1 MDELKFLQPILM
13 LSETRGFRK
22 AAARLH
28 VSQPAL
34 TKTIQNAEASYGV
47 KLFDRSRA
55 GVAPTPFGEI
65 VAERARLLLQDADAL
80 SRDIRTMAQ
89 LEGGGLHLGLGPYT
103 AEALKTKAIGA
114 FLSRYPRVRL
124 KIWIDH
130 WEILLEKLLAKK
142 IDLYVADVRLVKTLD
157 AVHLIE
163 LAGED
168 IAWYCRPGHPLLQ
181 KKNILPRDVAAYPFL
196 APYRPQPYIDWL
208 KEIFAGTAL
217 IQPDG
222 GITFGLECDDYDML
236 RKTAAA
242 SDCVGALPRSSLQE
256 AFGRGQLVE
265 LPFRPP
271 GPRTTGGV
279 AYLKNRMLP
288 PAAEVLI
295 KEIVDHFQNLNKVG

>member
-1 MDELKFLQPILM
+1 LDELKFLQSILV
-13 LSETRGFRK
+13 LSEKRSFRK

-55 GVAPTPFGEI
+55 GVAPTVFGEV
-65 VAERARLLLQDADAL
+65 VAERARLLLQDADSL

-89 LEGGGLHLGLGPYT
+89 LEGGGLHLGLGPHT
-103 AEALKTKAIGA
+103 AEALKTRAIGA
-114 FLSRYPRVRL
+114 FISRYPRVRL

-130 WEILLEKLLAKK
+130 WEVLLEKLLTKK
-142 IDLYVADVRLVKTLD
+142 IDLYVADVRQVKTLD
-157 AVHLIE
+157 DVQVIE
-163 LAGED
+163 LPGEA
-168 IAWYCRPGHPLLQ
+168 IAWYCRPGHPLLR
-181 KKNILPRDVAAYPFL
+181 KKNILPPDVAAYPFL

-222 GITFGLECDDYDML
+222 GVTFGLECDDYDIL
-236 RKTAAA
+236 RRTAAA
-242 SDCVGALPRSSLQE
+242 SDCVGALPSSSLQE
-256 AFGRGQLVE
+256 AFKRRELVE

-271 GPRTTGGV
+271 APRTAAGV

-295 KEIVDHFQNLNKVG
+295 KEIVAHFEGLVEG

>member
-1 MDELKFLQPILM
+1 MDELKFLQPILI
-13 LSETRGFRK
+13 LSEMRSFRK

-34 TKTIQNAEASYGV
+34 TKTIQNAEASFGV

-65 VAERARLLLQDADAL
+65 VAERAHLLLQDAGAL
-80 SRDIRTMAQ
+80 SRDIRTMARI
-89 LEGGGLHLGLGPYT
+89 EGGGLHLGLGPYT
-103 AEALKTKAIGA
+103 AEALKTKTIGA

-142 IDLYVADVRLVKTLD
+142 IDLYVADVRLVKTLA
-157 AVHLIE
+157 AVQVIE

-168 IAWYCRPGHPLLQ
+168 IAWYCRPGHPLHR
-181 KKNILPRDVAAYPFL
+181 KKIILPRDVAAYPFL
-196 APYRPQPYIDWL
+196 APYRPQPYLDWL
-208 KEIFAGTAL
+208 KKIFAGTAL

-222 GITFGLECDDYDML
+222 GITFGLECDDYDLL

-242 SDCVGALPRSSLQE
+242 SDCVGALPRSSLKE
-256 AFGRGQLVE
+256 AFGRRELVE
-265 LPFRPP
+265 LSFSPP
-271 GPRTTGGV
+271 APSTTGGV

-295 KEIVDHFQNLNKVG
+295 QEIVDHFEGMA

>member
-1 MDELKFLQPILM
+1 MEELKFLQPILF
-13 LSETRGFRK
+13 LAETRSFRK

-34 TKTIQNAEASYGV
+34 TKSIQNVEAFHGV

-55 GVAPTPFGEI
+55 GVTPTPFGEI
-65 VAERARLLLQDADAL
+65 AAERARLLLQDAEAL
-80 SRDIRTMAQ
+80 SRDIRTMAR
-89 LEGGGLHLGLGPYT
+89 LEGGGLHLGLGPYA
-103 AEALKTKAIGA
+103 AEVLKTKTIGA

-124 KIWIDH
+124 KIWIEH

-142 IDLYVADVRLVKTLD
+142 IDLYVADVRLVKNIE
-157 AVHLIE
+157 AVQVIK

-168 IAWYCRPGHPLLQ
+168 IAWYCRPGHPLLG
-181 KKNILPRDVAAYPFL
+181 KKKILPPDVAAYPFL

-217 IQPDG
+217 IQPG
-222 GITFGLECDDYDML
+222 GGVNFGLECDDYDIL
-236 RKTAAA
+236 RRTAAV

-256 AFGRGQLVE
+256 SFGKKELVE
-265 LPFRPP
+265 LPFRSS
-271 GPRTTGGV
+271 GPQTTAGI

-288 PAAEVLI
+288 PPAKVLI
-295 KEIVDHFQNLNKVG
+295 REIGDHFQGMF